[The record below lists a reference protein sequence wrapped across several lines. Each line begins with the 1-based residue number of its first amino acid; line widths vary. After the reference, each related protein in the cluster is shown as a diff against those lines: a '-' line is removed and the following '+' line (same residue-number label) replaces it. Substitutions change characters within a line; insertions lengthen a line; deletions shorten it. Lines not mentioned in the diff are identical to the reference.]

1 VRVAGQVSLAVA
13 VGLVVLTASAA
24 AAQEP
29 VRGGLGAGEDEVDLV
44 GEMDPITPSEAPPLS
59 TPVRSP
65 SAPSTA
71 PPQPPPPPMEPYW
84 GVHPVTG
91 EPCLALLEQASVA
104 IGGELD
110 TAWRVRIDEMLV
122 DPRLDAVESR
132 YCTGTGPVPVA
143 DPSAAARAFA
153 RSIPIPEPTP
163 EIAPGIA
170 VTGLPAYLVIANQDG
185 FTVSETLA
193 GFGPMQVTL
202 EPMAFDVDWG
212 DGATQRI
219 DDGRT
224 GVSWE
229 QSQSDPSQAIDH
241 IYIARDLDT
250 VVTVD
255 AEWTAAWSVGGF
267 SGVVS
272 GLSTDTSFA
281 LPVQEYRAV
290 RVSP

>member
-1 VRVAGQVSLAVA
+1 
-13 VGLVVLTASAA
+13 
-24 AAQEP
+24 
-29 VRGGLGAGEDEVDLV
+29 
-44 GEMDPITPSEAPPLS
+44 
-59 TPVRSP
+59 
-65 SAPSTA
+65 
-71 PPQPPPPPMEPYW
+71 MEPFW

-91 EPCLALLEQASVA
+91 EPCLALLAQPSVVNGSA
-104 IGGELD
+104 LD
-110 TAWRVRIDEMLV
+110 IAWRVRIDEMLV

-132 YCTGTGPVPVA
+132 YCTGAGPVP

-185 FTVSETLA
+185 FTVTETLA
-193 GFGPMQVTL
+193 GFGPMQVAL
-202 EPMAFDVDWG
+202 EPVTFDIDWG
-212 DGATQRI
+212 DGVTERI

-229 QSQSDPSQAIDH
+229 QSQSDPAQAIAH
-241 IYIARDLDT
+241 TYIARDLGT

-255 AEWTAAWSVGGF
+255 AQWLATWSVGGF
-267 SGVVS
+267 SGIVS

>member
-1 VRVAGQVSLAVA
+1 
-13 VGLVVLTASAA
+13 
-24 AAQEP
+24 
-29 VRGGLGAGEDEVDLV
+29 
-44 GEMDPITPSEAPPLS
+44 
-59 TPVRSP
+59 
-65 SAPSTA
+65 
-71 PPQPPPPPMEPYW
+71 MEPYW

-91 EPCLALLEQASVA
+91 EPCLALLAQRSVE
-104 IGGELD
+104 IGAELD
-110 TAWRVRIDEMLV
+110 IAWRVRIDEMLV

-132 YCTGTGPVPVA
+132 YCTGTGPVPVL

-185 FTVSETLA
+185 FTVTETLA
-193 GFGPMQVTL
+193 GFGSMQVVL
-202 EPMAFDVDWG
+202 EPVAFDVDWG
-212 DGATQRI
+212 DGVSERI

-229 QSQSDPSQAIDH
+229 QSQSAPSQAINH
-241 IYIARDLDT
+241 TYIARDLDT

-255 AEWTAAWSVGGF
+255 AEWLATWSVGGF
-267 SGVVS
+267 SGVVP

>member
-13 VGLVVLTASAA
+13 VALVVLTASAA

-91 EPCLALLEQASVA
+91 EPCLALLAQASVA